1 MSILKSKTI
10 KPKDYPRPTR
20 TIKIEES
27 KISCGIIEIYQ
38 LNKLIEKLNY
48 CYRNQKKEIKHNRK
62 EYVTNMLRTIIREK
76 IEEDFGSY
84 SLWFIGES
92 KKIILSTNMDN
103 EDDDGQEA
111 SITFPILQNVFQP
124 FAEVEHIFRN
134 ASTGNDVVFWMC
146 DVKEIIKKMKPE
158 W

>member
-27 KISCGIIEIYQ
+27 KISCGIVEIYQ
-38 LNKLIEKLNY
+38 LNKLIDKLYY
-48 CYRNQKKEIKHNRK
+48 CYKNQKKAIKHNRK
-62 EYVTNMLRTIIREK
+62 EYVTNMLRVIIREK
-76 IEEDFGSY
+76 IEEYSGS
-84 SLWFIGES
+84 SSIWFEGET

-111 SITFPILQNVFQP
+111 SITFPILQNVFKP
-124 FAEVEHIFRN
+124 FAEIEHTFTN
-134 ASTGNDVVFWMC
+134 ASSGNDVVFWMC
-146 DVKEIIKKMKPE
+146 DIKEIIKKMKPE